1 MKKQLIIGLLA
12 MITSGSVMAQNG
24 ENAASTEQRQPKA
37 PNERTKETI
46 LKLQQELGLSNDQM
60 AKTYDPFFEFFTA
73 QHNVMEEMR
82 ASGRIDREAM
92 KEKRDVLAG
101 ERDVKL
107 KVIFTEEQMKK
118 FKEVVEPAMRMQKR
132 PEASGKQ

>member
-12 MITSGSVMAQNG
+12 LTISGSVMAQNAV
-24 ENAASTEQRQPKA
+24 NAAPSEQRQIKA

-60 AKTYDPFFEFFTA
+60 AKSYDPFFEFFNA
-73 QHNVMEEMR
+73 QHIVMEEMR

-107 KVIFTEEQMKK
+107 KAIFTEEQMKK
-118 FKEVVEPAMRMQKR
+118 FKEVVEPAMRMQRK
-132 PEASGKQ
+132 PEGNGKQ

>member
-12 MITSGSVMAQNG
+12 IITSGSVMAQNA

-60 AKTYDPFFEFFTA
+60 AKTYDPFFEFFNA
-73 QHNVMEEMR
+73 QHIVMEEMR

-92 KEKRDVLAG
+92 KEKRDFLAR

-132 PEASGKQ
+132 PEAAGKQ